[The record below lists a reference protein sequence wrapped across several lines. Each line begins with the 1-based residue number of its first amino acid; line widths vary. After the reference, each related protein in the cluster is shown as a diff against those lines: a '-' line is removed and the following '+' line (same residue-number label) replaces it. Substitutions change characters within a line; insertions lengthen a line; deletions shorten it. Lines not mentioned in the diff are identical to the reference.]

1 MRNAIRAQFDALCAA
16 AGVSPRLRVEADD
29 MAMLRLIARDSGC
42 LAVVPEVVVQDELR
56 QGSLVSVG
64 RSNALVEHF
73 MQSPHRIRIVW
84 NCWL

>member
-1 MRNAIRAQFDALCAA
+1 
-16 AGVSPRLRVEADD
+16 
-29 MAMLRLIARDSGC
+29 MLRLIARDSGC

-64 RSNALVEHF
+64 AQTPWSNTF